1 MLAVVTGRC
10 CTSVLYVRG
19 RRLSWKP
26 KFTGHEAGSE
36 VRVSPPVCGATAAVR
51 PGVIGDEL
59 AGVFF
64 AGLVVA

>member
-1 MLAVVTGRC
+1 
-10 CTSVLYVRG
+10 
-19 RRLSWKP
+19 
-26 KFTGHEAGSE
+26 
-36 VRVSPPVCGATAAVR
+36 VCGATAAVR